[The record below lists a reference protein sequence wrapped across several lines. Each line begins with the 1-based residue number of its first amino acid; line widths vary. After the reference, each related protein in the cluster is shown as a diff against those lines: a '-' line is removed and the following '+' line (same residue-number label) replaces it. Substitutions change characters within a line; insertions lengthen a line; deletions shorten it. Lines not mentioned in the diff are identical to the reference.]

1 MASISPPALA
11 SAVNNEVG
19 FAYTFA
25 QIAIQRRL
33 EDALNVQAAGL
44 VRLVGDAAGSGSD
57 VIRVT
62 NIGGIGYNLA
72 MSALASETAAITPSP
87 FDLGYSTVTIADY
100 GLAFEES
107 YKAQILGRE
116 PAAML
121 DALVQTMPE
130 SFLRTL
136 RDLTATTV
144 AGFSTSIG
152 SSGTALTMDNALD
165 LLAAFRENPGSGM
178 PVVMLHPKQVSDLVD
193 SIRSETT
200 LSLSVSEFGGLQGL
214 QGGAQ
219 TIRNFA
225 GLGFDISMSTSI
237 TDDSTD
243 YFGGAY
249 SAGGV
254 GYAVGSTAGVR
265 ARGIDAIRIPEFG
278 TIVTFPSSSSTN
290 GKETAEARSFLGVAA
305 GSSDVFV
312 QRKVISKVAP

>member
-1 MASISPPALA
+1 
-11 SAVNNEVG
+11 
-19 FAYTFA
+19 
-25 QIAIQRRL
+25 
-33 EDALNVQAAGL
+33 
-44 VRLVGDAAGSGSD
+44 
-57 VIRVT
+57 
-62 NIGGIGYNLA
+62 
-72 MSALASETAAITPSP
+72 
-87 FDLGYSTVTIADY
+87 
-100 GLAFEES
+100 
-107 YKAQILGRE
+107 
-116 PAAML
+116 ML

-136 RDLTATTV
+136 RDLTATTI
-144 AGFSTSIG
+144 AGFSTSVG
-152 SSGTALTMDNALD
+152 SSGAALDMDHLLD
-165 LLAAFRENPGSGM
+165 LLAAFRENPGAGQ

-200 LSLSVSEFGGLQGL
+200 LSLSVSEFGGVQGL

-237 TDDSTD
+237 TDDTTD

>member
-1 MASISPPALA
+1 MATISPPALA
-11 SAVNNEVG
+11 SAVNTEVG

-25 QIAIQRRL
+25 QIAIERRL
-33 EDALNVQAAGL
+33 QDALNVEAAGL

-136 RDLTATTV
+136 RDLVATTV

-152 SSGTALTMDNALD
+152 SSGTALTMDNLLD
-165 LLAAFRENPGSGM
+165 LLAAFRENPGAGLPM
-178 PVVMLHPKQVSDLVD
+178 VMLHPKQVSDLVD

-225 GLGFDISMSTSI
+225 GLGIDISMSTSI
-237 TDDSTD
+237 TDDATD

-249 SAGGV
+249 SMGGV

-312 QRKVISKVAP
+312 QRKVISKIAP

>member
-62 NIGGIGYNLA
+62 NIGGIGFNLA

>member
-62 NIGGIGYNLA
+62 NIGGIGFNLA

-144 AGFSTSIG
+144 AGFSTVIG

-165 LLAAFRENPGSGM
+165 LLAAFRENPGSGQ

-237 TDDSTD
+237 TDDTTD

>member
-1 MASISPPALA
+1 MATISPPALA

-25 QIAIQRRL
+25 QIAIERRL
-33 EDALNVQAAGL
+33 QDALNVEAAGL

-136 RDLTATTV
+136 RDLTATTI
-144 AGFSTSIG
+144 AGFSTSVG
-152 SSGTALTMDNALD
+152 SSGAALDMDHLLD
-165 LLAAFRENPGSGM
+165 LLAAFRENPGAGQ

-200 LSLSVSEFGGLQGL
+200 LSLSVSEFGGVQGL

-225 GLGFDISMSTSI
+225 GIDINMSTSV
-237 TDDSTD
+237 TTSGPDHV
-243 YFGGAY
+243 GGGY
-249 SAGGV
+249 SAGGI

-312 QRKVISKVAP
+312 QRKILSAT

>member
-144 AGFSTSIG
+144 AGFTTSIG

-165 LLAAFRENPGSGM
+165 LLAAFRENPGSGQ

-200 LSLSVSEFGGLQGL
+200 LSLSVS
-214 QGGAQ
+214 
-219 TIRNFA
+219 
-225 GLGFDISMSTSI
+225 
-237 TDDSTD
+237 
-243 YFGGAY
+243 
-249 SAGGV
+249 
-254 GYAVGSTAGVR
+254 
-265 ARGIDAIRIPEFG
+265 
-278 TIVTFPSSSSTN
+278 
-290 GKETAEARSFLGVAA
+290 
-305 GSSDVFV
+305 
-312 QRKVISKVAP
+312 

>member
-33 EDALNVQAAGL
+33 EDALNVEAAGL

-107 YKAQILGRE
+107 YKAQIRGRE

-136 RDLTATTV
+136 RDLTATTI
-144 AGFSTSIG
+144 AGFSTSVG
-152 SSGTALTMDNALD
+152 SSGAALDMDHLLD
-165 LLAAFRENPGSGM
+165 LLAAFRENPGAGQ

-200 LSLSVSEFGGLQGL
+200 LSLSVSEFGGVQGL

-225 GLGFDISMSTSI
+225 GLGIDINMSTSV
-237 TDDSTD
+237 TTSGPDHV
-243 YFGGAY
+243 GGGY
-249 SAGGV
+249 SAGGI

-312 QRKVISKVAP
+312 QRKILSAT

>member
-1 MASISPPALA
+1 
-11 SAVNNEVG
+11 
-19 FAYTFA
+19 
-25 QIAIQRRL
+25 
-33 EDALNVQAAGL
+33 
-44 VRLVGDAAGSGSD
+44 
-57 VIRVT
+57 
-62 NIGGIGYNLA
+62 
-72 MSALASETAAITPSP
+72 
-87 FDLGYSTVTIADY
+87 
-100 GLAFEES
+100 
-107 YKAQILGRE
+107 
-116 PAAML
+116 ML

-136 RDLTATTV
+136 RDLTATTI
-144 AGFSTSIG
+144 AGFSTSVG
-152 SSGTALTMDNALD
+152 SSGAALDMDHLLD
-165 LLAAFRENPGSGM
+165 LLAAFRENPGSGQ

-200 LSLSVSEFGGLQGL
+200 LSLSVSEFGGVQGL

-225 GLGFDISMSTSI
+225 GLGIDINMSTSV
-237 TDDSTD
+237 TTSGPDHV
-243 YFGGAY
+243 GGGY
-249 SAGGV
+249 SAGGI

-312 QRKVISKVAP
+312 QRKILSAT

>member
-144 AGFSTSIG
+144 AGFTTSIG

-165 LLAAFRENPGSGM
+165 LLAAFRENPGSGQ

-312 QRKVISKVAP
+312 QRKVISKIAP

>member
-144 AGFSTSIG
+144 AGFSTVIG

-165 LLAAFRENPGSGM
+165 LLAAFRENPGSGQ

-243 YFGGAY
+243 FFGGAY

-305 GSSDVFV
+305 GSSDGFG

>member
-165 LLAAFRENPGSGM
+165 LLAAFRENPGSGQ

-243 YFGGAY
+243 FFGGAY

>member
-44 VRLVGDAAGSGSD
+44 VRLVGAAAGSGSD

-72 MSALASETAAITPSP
+72 RAALASETAAITPSP

-144 AGFSTSIG
+144 AGFSTVIG

-165 LLAAFRENPGSGM
+165 LLAAFRENPGSGQ

-243 YFGGAY
+243 FFGGAY

>member
-1 MASISPPALA
+1 MAAIAPPAL
-11 SAVNNEVG
+11 SGAVNAEVG
-19 FAYTFA
+19 FTHTFA

-33 EDALNVQAAGL
+33 EDALNVEAAGL

-62 NIGGIGYNLA
+62 NIGGIGFNLPMA
-72 MSALASETAAITPSP
+72 ALASETAAITPSP

-121 DALVQTMPE
+121 DALVSTMPE
-130 SFLRTL
+130 SYLRTL
-136 RDLTATTV
+136 RDLTATV
-144 AGFSTSIG
+144 IAGFATTVGLAG
-152 SSGTALTMDNALD
+152 SKLTIDDYLD
-165 LLAAFRENPGSGM
+165 LLAAYRENPGAGM
-178 PVVMLHPKQVSDLVD
+178 PVIMLHPKQVSDLIE
-193 SIRSETT
+193 SARTETT
-200 LSLSVSEFGGLQGL
+200 LSLSVSEFGSLNGLS
-214 QGGAQ
+214 GAQ
-219 TIRNFA
+219 TIPNFL
-225 GLGFDISMSTSI
+225 GLGVDINMSTSI
-237 TDDSTD
+237 TNTGADHI
-243 YFGGAY
+243 GGAY

-265 ARGIDAIRIPEFG
+265 ARGIDAIRIPQFG

-290 GKETAEARSFLGVAA
+290 GKETAEARSFVGVAA

-312 QRKVISKVAP
+312 QRKVLSVI

>member
-1 MASISPPALA
+1 MATISPPALA

-25 QIAIQRRL
+25 QIAIERRL
-33 EDALNVQAAGL
+33 QDALNVEAAGL

-62 NIGGIGYNLA
+62 NIGGIGFNLA

-107 YKAQILGRE
+107 YKAQVLGRE

-136 RDLTATTV
+136 RDLVATTV
-144 AGFSTSIG
+144 AGFTTSVG

-165 LLAAFRENPGSGM
+165 LLAAFRENPGSGQ

-237 TDDSTD
+237 TDDTTD

>member
-25 QIAIQRRL
+25 QIAIERRL
-33 EDALNVQAAGL
+33 QDALNVEAAGL

-62 NIGGIGYNLA
+62 NIGGIGFNLA

-107 YKAQILGRE
+107 YKAQVLGRE

-136 RDLTATTV
+136 RDLVATTV
-144 AGFSTSIG
+144 AGFTTSVG

-165 LLAAFRENPGSGM
+165 LLAAFRENPGSGQ

-237 TDDSTD
+237 TDDTTD

>member
-165 LLAAFRENPGSGM
+165 LLAAFRENPGSGQ

-312 QRKVISKVAP
+312 QRKVISKIAP

>member
-25 QIAIQRRL
+25 QIAIERRL
-33 EDALNVQAAGL
+33 QDALNVQAAGL

-144 AGFSTSIG
+144 AGFSTVIG

-165 LLAAFRENPGSGM
+165 LLAAFRENPGSGQ

-243 YFGGAY
+243 FFGGAY

>member
-1 MASISPPALA
+1 MAAIAPPALA
-11 SAVNNEVG
+11 GAVNTEVG
-19 FAYTFA
+19 FTHTFA

-33 EDALNVQAAGL
+33 EDALNVEAAGL

-62 NIGGIGYNLA
+62 NIGGIGYNLP

-121 DALVQTMPE
+121 DALVSTMPE
-130 SFLRTL
+130 SYLRTL
-136 RDLTATTV
+136 RDLTATV
-144 AGFSTSIG
+144 IAGFATTVGLAG
-152 SSGTALTMDNALD
+152 SKLTIDDYLD
-165 LLAAFRENPGSGM
+165 LLAAYRENPGAGM
-178 PVVMLHPKQVSDLVD
+178 PVIMLHPKQVSDLIE
-193 SIRSETT
+193 SARTETT
-200 LSLSVSEFGGLQGL
+200 LSLSVSEFGSLNGLS
-214 QGGAQ
+214 GAQ
-219 TIRNFA
+219 TIPNFL
-225 GLGFDISMSTSI
+225 GLGVDINMSTSI
-237 TDDSTD
+237 TNTGADHI
-243 YFGGAY
+243 GGAY

-265 ARGIDAIRIPEFG
+265 ARGIDAIRIPQFG

-290 GKETAEARSFLGVAA
+290 GKETAEARSFVGVAA

-312 QRKVISKVAP
+312 QRKVLSVI

>member
-62 NIGGIGYNLA
+62 NIGGIGFNLA

-165 LLAAFRENPGSGM
+165 LLAAFRENPGSGQ

-237 TDDSTD
+237 TDDTTD

>member
-116 PAAML
+116 PAAL
-121 DALVQTMPE
+121 LAALVQTMPE

-144 AGFSTSIG
+144 AGFSTVIG

-165 LLAAFRENPGSGM
+165 LLAAFRENPGSGQ

-243 YFGGAY
+243 FFGGAY

>member
-121 DALVQTMPE
+121 DALVQPMPE

-144 AGFSTSIG
+144 AGFSTVIG

-165 LLAAFRENPGSGM
+165 LLAAFRENPGSGQ

-243 YFGGAY
+243 FFGGAY

-254 GYAVGSTAGVR
+254 GYAVGSTAGGR

>member
-144 AGFSTSIG
+144 AGFSTVIG

-165 LLAAFRENPGSGM
+165 LLAAFRENPGSGQ

-200 LSLSVSEFGGLQGL
+200 LSLSFSEFGVLQGL
-214 QGGAQ
+214 QGCAQ

-237 TDDSTD
+237 TDDATD

>member
-1 MASISPPALA
+1 MATISPPALA

-25 QIAIQRRL
+25 QIAIERRL
-33 EDALNVQAAGL
+33 QDALNVEAAGL

-136 RDLTATTV
+136 RDLTATTI
-144 AGFSTSIG
+144 AGFSTSVG
-152 SSGTALTMDNALD
+152 SSGAALDMDHLLD
-165 LLAAFRENPGSGM
+165 LLAAFRENPGAGQ

-200 LSLSVSEFGGLQGL
+200 LSLSVSEFGGVQGL

-225 GLGFDISMSTSI
+225 GLGIDINMSTSV
-237 TDDSTD
+237 TTSGPDHV
-243 YFGGAY
+243 GGGY
-249 SAGGV
+249 SAGGI

-312 QRKVISKVAP
+312 QRKILSAT

>member
-62 NIGGIGYNLA
+62 NIGGVGYNLA

-136 RDLTATTV
+136 RDLTATTI
-144 AGFSTSIG
+144 AGFSTSVG
-152 SSGTALTMDNALD
+152 SSGAALEMDHLLD
-165 LLAAFRENPGSGM
+165 LLAAFRENPGAGQ

-200 LSLSVSEFGGLQGL
+200 LSLSVSEFGGVQGL

-225 GLGFDISMSTSI
+225 GLGIDINMSTSV
-237 TDDSTD
+237 TTSGPDHV
-243 YFGGAY
+243 GGGY
-249 SAGGV
+249 SAGGI

-278 TIVTFPSSSSTN
+278 TIVTFPSRSSTN

-312 QRKVISKVAP
+312 QRKILSAT

>member
-144 AGFSTSIG
+144 AGFSPSIG

-165 LLAAFRENPGSGM
+165 LLAAFRENPGSGQ

-243 YFGGAY
+243 FFGGAY

>member
-1 MASISPPALA
+1 MATISPPALA

-25 QIAIQRRL
+25 QIAIERRL
-33 EDALNVQAAGL
+33 QDALNVEAAGL

-136 RDLTATTV
+136 RDLTATTI
-144 AGFSTSIG
+144 AGFSTSVG
-152 SSGTALTMDNALD
+152 SSGAALDMDHLLD
-165 LLAAFRENPGSGM
+165 LLAAFRENPGAGQ

-200 LSLSVSEFGGLQGL
+200 LSLSVSEFGGVQGL

-225 GLGFDISMSTSI
+225 GLGIDINMSTSI
-237 TDDSTD
+237 TES
-243 YFGGAY
+243 GGDKIGGGY
-249 SAGGV
+249 SAGGI

-312 QRKVISKVAP
+312 QRKVISKIAP

>member
-25 QIAIQRRL
+25 QIAIERRL
-33 EDALNVQAAGL
+33 QDALNVQAAGL

-136 RDLTATTV
+136 RDLTATTI
-144 AGFSTSIG
+144 AGFSTSVG
-152 SSGTALTMDNALD
+152 SSGAALDMDHLLD
-165 LLAAFRENPGSGM
+165 LLAAFRENPGSGQ

-243 YFGGAY
+243 FFGGAY

>member
-1 MASISPPALA
+1 MASISPPALG

-25 QIAIQRRL
+25 QIAIQHRL

-62 NIGGIGYNLA
+62 NIGGIGFNLA

-144 AGFSTSIG
+144 AGFSTVIG

-165 LLAAFRENPGSGM
+165 LLAAFRENPGSGQ

-237 TDDSTD
+237 TDDTTD

>member
-44 VRLVGDAAGSGSD
+44 VRLGGDAAGSGSD

-144 AGFSTSIG
+144 AGFSTVIG

-165 LLAAFRENPGSGM
+165 LLAAFRENPGSGQ

-243 YFGGAY
+243 FFGGAY

>member
-136 RDLTATTV
+136 RDLTATTI
-144 AGFSTSIG
+144 AGFSTSVG
-152 SSGTALTMDNALD
+152 SSGAALDMDHLLD
-165 LLAAFRENPGSGM
+165 LLAAFRENPGAGQ

-200 LSLSVSEFGGLQGL
+200 LSLSVSEFGGVQGL

-225 GLGFDISMSTSI
+225 GLGIDINMSTSI
-237 TDDSTD
+237 TESAGDKI
-243 YFGGAY
+243 GGGY
-249 SAGGV
+249 SAGGI

-312 QRKVISKVAP
+312 QRKVISVA

>member
-1 MASISPPALA
+1 MAAIAPPALA
-11 SAVNNEVG
+11 GAVNTEVG
-19 FAYTFA
+19 FTHTFA

-33 EDALNVQAAGL
+33 EDALNVEAAGL

-62 NIGGIGYNLA
+62 NIGGIGFNLP

-121 DALVQTMPE
+121 DALVSTMPE
-130 SFLRTL
+130 SYLRTL
-136 RDLTATTV
+136 RDLTATV
-144 AGFSTSIG
+144 IAGFATTV
-152 SSGTALTMDNALD
+152 GTAGTKLDIDDYLD
-165 LLAAFRENPGSGM
+165 LLAAYRENPGAGM
-178 PVVMLHPKQVSDLVD
+178 PVIMLHPRQVSNLIE
-193 SIRSETT
+193 SARAETT
-200 LSLSVSEFGGLQGL
+200 LSLSVSEFGSLNGLS
-214 QGGAQ
+214 GAQ
-219 TIRNFA
+219 TIPNFL
-225 GLGFDISMSTSI
+225 GLGVDINMSTSI
-237 TDDSTD
+237 TNTGADHI
-243 YFGGAY
+243 GGAY

-265 ARGIDAIRIPEFG
+265 ARGIDAIRIPQFG

-290 GKETAEARSFLGVAA
+290 GKETAEARSFVGVAA

-312 QRKVISKVAP
+312 QRKVLSVI

>member
-25 QIAIQRRL
+25 QIAIERRL
-33 EDALNVQAAGL
+33 QDALNVQAAGL

-136 RDLTATTV
+136 RDLTATTI
-144 AGFSTSIG
+144 AGFSTSVG
-152 SSGTALTMDNALD
+152 SSGAALDMDHLLD
-165 LLAAFRENPGSGM
+165 LLAAFRENPGAGQ

-200 LSLSVSEFGGLQGL
+200 LSLSVSEFGGVQGL

-225 GLGFDISMSTSI
+225 GLGIDINMSTSV
-237 TDDSTD
+237 TTSGPDHV
-243 YFGGAY
+243 GGGY
-249 SAGGV
+249 SAGGI

-312 QRKVISKVAP
+312 QRKILSAT

>member
-1 MASISPPALA
+1 MATISPPALA

-25 QIAIQRRL
+25 QIAIERRL
-33 EDALNVQAAGL
+33 QDALNVEAAGL

-136 RDLTATTV
+136 RDLTATTI
-144 AGFSTSIG
+144 AGFSTSVG
-152 SSGTALTMDNALD
+152 SSGAALDMDHLLD
-165 LLAAFRENPGSGM
+165 LLAAFRENPGAGQ

-200 LSLSVSEFGGLQGL
+200 LSLSVSEFGGVQGL

-225 GLGFDISMSTSI
+225 GLGIDINMSTSI
-237 TDDSTD
+237 TES
-243 YFGGAY
+243 GGDKIGGGY
-249 SAGGV
+249 SAGGI

-312 QRKVISKVAP
+312 QRKILSAT

>member
-25 QIAIQRRL
+25 QIAIERRL
-33 EDALNVQAAGL
+33 QDALNVQAAGL

-144 AGFSTSIG
+144 AGFSTVIG

-165 LLAAFRENPGSGM
+165 LLAAFRENPGSGQ

-237 TDDSTD
+237 TDDTTD
-243 YFGGAY
+243 FFGGAY

>member
-25 QIAIQRRL
+25 QIAIERRL
-33 EDALNVQAAGL
+33 QDALNVEAAGL

-62 NIGGIGYNLA
+62 NIGGIGFNLA

-107 YKAQILGRE
+107 YKAQVLGRE

-136 RDLTATTV
+136 RDLVATTV
-144 AGFSTSIG
+144 AGFTTSVG

-165 LLAAFRENPGSGM
+165 LLAAFRENPGSGQ

-237 TDDSTD
+237 TDDTTD

-305 GSSDVFV
+305 CSSDVFV

>member
-25 QIAIQRRL
+25 QIAIERRL
-33 EDALNVQAAGL
+33 QDALNVQAAGL

-136 RDLTATTV
+136 RDLTATTI
-144 AGFSTSIG
+144 AGFSTSVG
-152 SSGTALTMDNALD
+152 SSGAALDMDHLLD
-165 LLAAFRENPGSGM
+165 LLAAFRENPGSGQ

-200 LSLSVSEFGGLQGL
+200 LSLSVSEFGGVQGL

-225 GLGFDISMSTSI
+225 GLGIDINMSTSV
-237 TDDSTD
+237 TTSGPDHV
-243 YFGGAY
+243 GGGY
-249 SAGGV
+249 SAGGI

-312 QRKVISKVAP
+312 QRKILSAT